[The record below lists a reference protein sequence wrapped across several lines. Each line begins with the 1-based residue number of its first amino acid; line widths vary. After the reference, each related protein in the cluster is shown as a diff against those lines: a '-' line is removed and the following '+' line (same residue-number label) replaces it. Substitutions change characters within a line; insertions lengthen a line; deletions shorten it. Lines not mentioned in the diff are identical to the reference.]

1 MKNKKITLV
10 LALVIGLGPFSVDL
24 YLPAFPTLK
33 AVFGSSFSLVQLTLS
48 SYLVGFAL
56 FHLICGPLSDRY
68 GRKPILLSGLLLY
81 SFISFACAMAT
92 NIETLILLRFLQG
105 VCVCVA
111 PVLSRAIIRDLY
123 AGDTLVK
130 NLATLSAFM
139 ALAPIV
145 APLLGSLILQFG
157 PWQWHF
163 YCLGFLGLLC
173 CLMVLIFVEETLP
186 RSQPFKLKVVFSNIM
201 ILASDKRYI
210 FNILFNSLIYAP
222 LFAFLSVS
230 GFILI
235 DHFNLTTLQFGM
247 YFTGMVFGFMVG
259 SFYMLKRGY
268 QQKWYKLFV
277 TASNTTLASGAIMC
291 VLFYVWQHPLAVILP
306 MFLATFSIGI
316 VLPKS
321 MGLALENYPNMAGTA
336 SALMG
341 FLQMLVA
348 SLVGAIAGATLISGA
363 LPLAII
369 IVSCALC
376 SFILLRKLTDLQK
389 VVIRV

>member
-139 ALAPIV
+139 ALPSWCAQAII
-145 APLLGSLILQFG
+145 S
-157 PWQWHF
+157 
-163 YCLGFLGLLC
+163 
-173 CLMVLIFVEETLP
+173 
-186 RSQPFKLKVVFSNIM
+186 
-201 ILASDKRYI
+201 
-210 FNILFNSLIYAP
+210 
-222 LFAFLSVS
+222 
-230 GFILI
+230 
-235 DHFNLTTLQFGM
+235 
-247 YFTGMVFGFMVG
+247 VFG
-259 SFYMLKRGY
+259 
-268 QQKWYKLFV
+268 
-277 TASNTTLASGAIMC
+277 
-291 VLFYVWQHPLAVILP
+291 
-306 MFLATFSIGI
+306 
-316 VLPKS
+316 
-321 MGLALENYPNMAGTA
+321 
-336 SALMG
+336 SA
-341 FLQMLVA
+341 
-348 SLVGAIAGATLISGA
+348 
-363 LPLAII
+363 
-369 IVSCALC
+369 
-376 SFILLRKLTDLQK
+376 
-389 VVIRV
+389 